1 MRTQGIIYDKSK
13 TFALGVVALC
23 NELREKGEYVMSKQI
38 LKSGTSI
45 GANYCEALCS
55 ESPQDFIHKMSISL
69 KEANET
75 YYWLD
80 LLHDSKY
87 IDNERFHLL
96 KTQVEELY
104 KMLNS
109 SSITVKQKIKQTN
122 TIKEINTLT
131 R

>member
-1 MRTQGIIYDKSK
+1 MKAQGIIYDKSK
-13 TFALGVVALC
+13 IFALDVIALC

-45 GANYCEALCS
+45 GANYCEAVCA
-55 ESPQDFIHKMSISL
+55 ESPQDFIHKVSISV

-87 IDNERFHLL
+87 IDENKFVVM
-96 KTQVEELY
+96 KTQTEELY

-109 SSITVKQKIKQTN
+109 TVLTIKQRQN
-122 TIKEINTLT
+122 SNNQAIKQ
-131 R
+131 

>member
-1 MRTQGIIYDKSK
+1 MKAQGILYDKSK
-13 TFALGVVALC
+13 IFALSVIALC

-45 GANYCEALCS
+45 GANYCEAVCA
-55 ESPQDFIHKMSISL
+55 ESTQDFIHKVSISI

-87 IDNERFHLL
+87 LDNERYVQMCN
-96 KTQVEELY
+96 QVEELF

-109 SSITVKQKIKQTN
+109 SAITVKQR
-122 TIKEINTLT
+122 LT
-131 R
+131 H